1 MLKQFVGAVLVLASL
16 VTSGTALAEGKQ
28 NFTLKN
34 RTGYTIAEVYV
45 SPAKSDDWEE
55 DVMGGDVLANGQN
68 VNIQFSR
75 DAKSCVWDLK
85 VIYDDEEEAEWTGF
99 DLCKVSTIS
108 VFYDRKKGETWAE
121 YE

>member
-1 MLKQFVGAVLVLASL
+1 MLKHLVGAVLVLTAL
-16 VTSGTALAEGKQ
+16 ATGGTALAQGKQ
-28 NFTLKN
+28 NFKLKN

-45 SPAKSDDWEE
+45 SPTKSEDWEE
-55 DVMGGDVLANGQN
+55 DVMGTDVLENGQS
-68 VNIQFSR
+68 VDIEFSR
-75 DAKSCVWDLK
+75 AAKSCVWDLK

>member
-1 MLKQFVGAVLVLASL
+1 LAQ
-16 VTSGTALAEGKQ
+16 GKQ
-28 NFTLKN
+28 NFKLKN

-45 SPAKSDDWEE
+45 SPTKSEDWEE
-55 DVMGGDVLANGQN
+55 DVMGTDVLENGQS
-68 VNIQFSR
+68 VDIEFSR
-75 DAKSCVWDLK
+75 AAKSCVWDLK